1 MKIRAIIM
9 LGLAATLCSFSFS
22 GSVWAQTAS
31 EVEVEVEIEKRARIV
46 GRSLRC
52 VVCKNQSIDNSN
64 APLAADMRVMV
75 RDRIRAGD
83 SNAQTI
89 EFMRERYG
97 DFVLLK
103 PPVQANTILL
113 WGTPLGLLS
122 ILLIWYG
129 VRSRRPKTASETVPL
144 SDEEV
149 ARFKVLTQDT
159 LTQDGKTEK

>member
-1 MKIRAIIM
+1 MKLRAII
-9 LGLAATLCSFSFS
+9 LFGFTALLCSFSFS
-22 GSVWAQTAS
+22 GSVWAQTANETPS
-31 EVEVEVEIEKRARIV
+31 EVETEVEKRARVV

-113 WGTPLGLLS
+113 WGTPLGLLA

-129 VRSRRPKTASETVPL
+129 VRSRRPKTVAASVPL
-144 SDEEV
+144 SDDEAALFE
-149 ARFKVLTQDT
+149 ALTQDAE
-159 LTQDGKTEK
+159 TEE